1 MRRSAKRCPTSR
13 LAVYLALWC
22 WSVLGGCANSGGV
35 SPAVIPPCPDSV
47 LIEVDQPNDLC
58 EEIEFF
64 FDTRVCL
71 SDEAM
76 NDLLNHC
83 ESLEVLRR

>member
-1 MRRSAKRCPTSR
+1 MRRSAKRCRISK
-13 LAVYLALWC
+13 LGVYLALWC

-35 SPAVIPPCPDSV
+35 SPADIPPCPDSV
-47 LIEVDQPNDLC
+47 ILEALVAS
-58 EEIEFF
+58 ES
-64 FDTRVCL
+64 CL